1 MTLKVGDAV
10 EGRYKILKALDQGGM
25 GDVFLAEHQLIKRR
39 VALKLLRADL
49 AEDADVLER
58 FMNEA
63 QAAGTLGH
71 PNIVESTDMGFTRDG
86 VPYIVFEFLEGSL
99 LTDEIYR
106 VRGLATRRA
115 LRIARQIAS
124 ALHAAHSAGIVHR
137 DLKSDNVFLTDRD
150 GALDHVK
157 VLDFG
162 ISRFLEAD
170 DNVRNRAMVIGTP
183 QFMAPEQIT
192 HPETVDRRADI
203 YALGVI
209 LYEMLACRRPFENA
223 ADPEALFQ
231 QIISEPPPPLG
242 VADLPPG
249 LETMIVERFL
259 AKDPD
264 ARFATMQD
272 AEAALSAFAGII
284 RPPGRDSAPIPL
296 AIPPPEAAVAVALPP
311 PPPPRQRTSIAWLVT
326 AIVAA
331 AAGAALLVV
340 DPKTTADPNIAL
352 VQGDADKL
360 TAAIESA
367 THAAQLRVNGLAQT
381 PMLRAGVETDVATVT
396 DMFKSEFSL
405 QLSPGDAFALLQKHD
420 GQLATMLRV
429 PANIGLAVR
438 PDHQPRLQV
447 ATSGLEVVV
456 SSPVT
461 GRNGTE
467 IGAVALGI
475 PIDLGPLKHQ
485 LGTHAIAAELHGL
498 TAPVVLVAPHGT
510 GTPTTIALAFPK
522 ELGVTATLAATVPVV
537 VAPNRTVARVR
548 LACWALAGI
557 LAFGYFL
564 NLLRTRRPG

>member
-106 VRGLATRRA
+106 VRGLTTRRA

-192 HPETVDRRADI
+192 HPEAVDRRADV

-209 LYEMLACRRPFENA
+209 LYEMLACRRPFENE

-231 QIISEPPPPLG
+231 QIISDPPPPLG

-264 ARFATMQD
+264 SRFATMQD
-272 AEAALSAFAGII
+272 AEAALSAFAGIM
-284 RPPGRDSAPIPL
+284 RPPGRDSAAIPF
-296 AIPPPEAAVAVALPP
+296 AIPPTDAAIAVALPP
-311 PPPPRQRTSIAWLVT
+311 PPHRTSMAWLVT

-352 VQGDADKL
+352 VQSDADKL
-360 TAAIESA
+360 TATIESA
-367 THAAQLRVNGLAQT
+367 THAAQLRVDGLAQT
-381 PMLRAGVETDVATVT
+381 PMLRAGVETDIPTVN
-396 DMFKSEFSL
+396 DMFKNEFSL
-405 QLSPGDAFALLQKHD
+405 KLSPGDAFALLQKRD
-420 GQLATMLRV
+420 GELATMLQV
-429 PANIGLAVR
+429 PANIGLTVR
-438 PDHQPRLQV
+438 PDHQPRLHV
-447 ATSGLEVVV
+447 LASGLVVVV

-461 GRNGTE
+461 AQNGTE
-467 IGAVALGI
+467 IGAVALGT
-475 PIDLGPLKHQ
+475 PIDLGPLKQQ
-485 LGTHAIAAELHGL
+485 LGAHAMAAELRGL
-498 TAPVVLVAPHGT
+498 AAPVVLVAARGT
-510 GTPTTIALAFPK
+510 GTPTTIGLPFPK
-522 ELGVTATLAATVPVV
+522 ELGISATLAATLPVV
-537 VAPNRTVARVR
+537 VAPNRTVVMVR
-548 LACWALAGI
+548 LACWALAAI
-557 LAFGYFL
+557 LAIAYFV

>member
-1 MTLKVGDAV
+1 
-10 EGRYKILKALDQGGM
+10 
-25 GDVFLAEHQLIKRR
+25 
-39 VALKLLRADL
+39 
-49 AEDADVLER
+49 
-58 FMNEA
+58 
-63 QAAGTLGH
+63 
-71 PNIVESTDMGFTRDG
+71 MGFTREG

-106 VRGLATRRA
+106 VRGLAVRRA

-124 ALHAAHSAGIVHR
+124 ALHAAHTAGIVHR

-170 DNVRNRAMVIGTP
+170 DNVRTKAMVIGTP

-209 LYEMLACRRPFENA
+209 LYEMLACRRPFENE
-223 ADPEALFQ
+223 ADPDALFA
-231 QIISEPPPPLG
+231 QILSEPPPPLN
-242 VADLPPG
+242 VPDLPPG

-264 ARFATMQD
+264 ARFATMQE

-284 RPPGRDSAPIPL
+284 RPPGRDSAPIPF
-296 AIPPPEAAVAVALPP
+296 AIPPTEAAIAVALPP
-311 PPPPRQRTSIAWLVT
+311 PPPHRTSIAWLVT

-340 DPKTTADPNIAL
+340 DPKTTADPNVAI

-367 THAAQLRVNGLAQT
+367 THAAQLRVDGLAQT
-381 PMLRAGVETDVATVT
+381 PMLRAGVETDIATVN
-396 DMFKSEFSL
+396 DMFKNEFSL
-405 QLSPGDAFALLQKHD
+405 KLSPGDAFALLQKHD
-420 GQLATMLRV
+420 GELATMLQV
-429 PANIGLAVR
+429 PADIGMAVR
-438 PDHQPRLQV
+438 PDHQPRLHLLK
-447 ATSGLEVVV
+447 SGLVVVV

-461 GRNGTE
+461 AQNGTE
-467 IGAVALGI
+467 IGAVALGT
-475 PIDLGPLKHQ
+475 PIDLGPLKQQ
-485 LGTHAIAAELHGL
+485 LGSHTNAAELRGL
-498 TAPVVLVAPHGT
+498 AAPIVLVAPHGT
-510 GTPTTIALAFPK
+510 GTPTTIPLAFPK
-522 ELGVTATLAATVPVV
+522 ELGITATLSATLPVV
-537 VAPNRTVARVR
+537 VAPNRTVVMVR
-548 LACWALAGI
+548 LACWALAAI
-557 LAFGYFL
+557 LAIAYFV

>member
-25 GDVFLAEHQLIKRR
+25 GHVFLAEHQLIKRR

-71 PNIVESTDMGFTRDG
+71 PNIVESTDMGFTREG

-106 VRGLATRRA
+106 VRGLAVRRA

-124 ALHAAHSAGIVHR
+124 ALHAAHTAGIVHR

-170 DNVRNRAMVIGTP
+170 DNVRTKAMVIGTP

-209 LYEMLACRRPFENA
+209 LYEMLACRRPFENE
-223 ADPEALFQ
+223 ADPDALFA
-231 QIISEPPPPLG
+231 QILSEPPPPLN

-264 ARFATMQD
+264 ARFATMQE
-272 AEAALSAFAGII
+272 AEAALSAFAGIM
-284 RPPGRDSAPIPL
+284 RPPGRDSAPIPF
-296 AIPPPEAAVAVALPP
+296 AIPPTDAAIAVALPP
-311 PPPPRQRTSIAWLVT
+311 PPPHRTSIAWLVT

-340 DPKTTADPNIAL
+340 DPKTTADPNIAI

-367 THAAQLRVNGLAQT
+367 THAAQLRVDGLAQT
-381 PMLRAGVETDVATVT
+381 PMLRAGVETDIATVN
-396 DMFKSEFSL
+396 DMFKNEFSL
-405 QLSPGDAFALLQKHD
+405 KLSPGDAFALLQKHD
-420 GQLATMLRV
+420 GVLATMLQV
-429 PANIGLAVR
+429 PPDIGLDVR
-438 PDHQPRLQV
+438 PDHQPRLHV
-447 ATSGLEVVV
+447 LSSGLLVVV

-461 GRNGTE
+461 AQNGTE
-467 IGAVALGI
+467 IGAVALGT
-475 PIDLGPLKHQ
+475 PIDLGPLKQQ
-485 LGTHAIAAELHGL
+485 LGSHTNAAELHGL
-498 TAPVVLVAPHGT
+498 AAPVVLVAPHGL
-510 GTPTTIALAFPK
+510 GTPTTIPLAFPK
-522 ELGVTATLAATVPVV
+522 ELGITATLSATLPVV
-537 VAPNRTVARVR
+537 VAPNRTVVMVR
-548 LACWALAGI
+548 LACWALAAI
-557 LAFGYFL
+557 LAIAYFV

>member
-170 DNVRNRAMVIGTP
+170 DNVRNRTMVIGTP

-192 HPETVDRRADI
+192 HPESVDRRADV

-209 LYEMLACRRPFENA
+209 LYEMLACRRPFEDE

-231 QIISEPPPPLG
+231 QILTEPPPPLDI
-242 VADLPPG
+242 ADLPPG
-249 LETMIVERFL
+249 LETLIVERFL
-259 AKDPD
+259 AKDPA
-264 ARFATMQD
+264 ARFATMQE
-272 AEAALSAFAGII
+272 AEAALSAFAGVI
-284 RPPGRDSAPIPL
+284 RPPGLDSVAPPS
-296 AIPPPEAAVAVALPP
+296 AIPPTDAVIAVALPP
-311 PPPPRQRTSIAWLVT
+311 PPPQRTSIAWLVT
-326 AIVAA
+326 AVVAA

-340 DPKTTADPNIAL
+340 DPKSIVDPNIAL
-352 VQGDADKL
+352 VQSDADKL

-367 THAAQLRVNGLAQT
+367 THAAQLRVDGLAQT
-381 PMLRAGVETDVATVT
+381 PMLRAGVETDIATVN
-396 DMFKSEFSL
+396 DMFKNEFSL
-405 QLSPGDAFALLQKHD
+405 ELSPGDAFELLQKRD
-420 GQLATMLRV
+420 GQLAMMLRV
-429 PANIGLAVR
+429 PTNIRLQVR
-438 PDHQPRLQV
+438 PDHQPRLHV
-447 ATSGLEVVV
+447 LASGLEVVV

-461 GRNGTE
+461 ARNGTE

-475 PIDLGPLKHQ
+475 PIDLGPLKQQ
-485 LGTHAIAAELHGL
+485 LGSHAMGAELRGL
-498 TAPVVLVAPHGT
+498 AAPVVLVAPHGT
-510 GTPTTIALAFPK
+510 GTATMIALAFPK
-522 ELGVTATLAATVPVV
+522 QLGITATLAATLPVV

-548 LACWALAGI
+548 LACWALAAI
-557 LAFGYFL
+557 LAIGYFV

>member
-25 GDVFLAEHQLIKRR
+25 GHVFLAEHQLIKRR

-71 PNIVESTDMGFTRDG
+71 PNIVESTDMGFTREG

-106 VRGLATRRA
+106 VRGLPARRA
-115 LRIARQIAS
+115 LRVARQIAS

-162 ISRFLEAD
+162 ISRFLAAD
-170 DNVRNRAMVIGTP
+170 DNVRTRAMVIGTP

-192 HPETVDRRADI
+192 HPEAVDKRADI

-209 LYEMLACRRPFENA
+209 LYEMLACRRPFENEA
-223 ADPEALFQ
+223 EPDALFA
-231 QIISEPPPPLG
+231 QIISEAPPPLG
-242 VADLPPG
+242 VPDLPPG
-249 LETMIVERFL
+249 LETMIFERFL

-264 ARFATMQD
+264 ARFPTMQD
-272 AEAALSAFAGII
+272 AEAALSAFAGIV
-284 RPPGRDSAPIPL
+284 RPPGRDSAPIPF
-296 AIPPPEAAVAVALPP
+296 AIPPTDAAIAVALPP
-311 PPPPRQRTSIAWLVT
+311 PPRHRTSIAWLVT

-331 AAGAALLVV
+331 AAGAALLVL

-367 THAAQLRVNGLAQT
+367 TRAAQLRVDGLAQT
-381 PMLRAGVETDVATVT
+381 PMLRAGVETDVATVN
-396 DMFKSEFSL
+396 DMFKNEFSL
-405 QLSPGDAFALLQKHD
+405 RLLPGDAFALLQKHD
-420 GQLATMLRV
+420 GQLATMLQV
-429 PANIGLAVR
+429 PADIGITVR
-438 PDHQPRLQV
+438 PDHLPRLHV
-447 ATSGLEVVV
+447 LKSGLEIVV

-461 GRNGTE
+461 SATGTE
-467 IGAVALGI
+467 IGAVALGS
-475 PIDLGPLKHQ
+475 PIDLGPLKQQ
-485 LGTHAIAAELHGL
+485 LASHTNAAELRGL
-498 TAPVVLVAPHGT
+498 AAPLVLVTSHGT
-510 GTPTTIALAFPK
+510 GTSTTIPLAFPK
-522 ELGVTATLAATVPVV
+522 ELGLTATLAATLPVV
-537 VAPNRTVARVR
+537 VAPNQTVVMVR

-557 LAFGYFL
+557 LAIGYFV